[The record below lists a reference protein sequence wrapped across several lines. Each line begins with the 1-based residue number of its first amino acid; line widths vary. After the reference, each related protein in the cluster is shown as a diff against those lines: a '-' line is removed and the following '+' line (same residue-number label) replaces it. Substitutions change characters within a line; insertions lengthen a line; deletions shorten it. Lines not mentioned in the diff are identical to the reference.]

1 MDTNVARARISFVT
15 HYLFRVPFLSP
26 AALYRIPWTCG
37 HRQIFF
43 WKPAWLRYWAL
54 GRAIFSCGLPKSRAT
69 RPTFVPSACSGGAGE
84 ASAAESEDAPPV
96 CGRKSANLVI
106 RAICEAIRDASN
118 GTMASRRSGPE
129 GLAGRTF
136 QQMAVNSARP
146 KSVPF
151 SCNAIALNT
160 GTVDGARIAIRGC
173 RRRPV
178 ARNSCP
184 MPTSLRRNTLLNAR
198 RNGYEEQ
205 LWWPS
210 GLRDMQAQQPKIA
223 THER

>member
-1 MDTNVARARISFVT
+1 VDLRSSPDIFLKAYLVKVLGARSGGIFVRFGKKSSRKT
-15 HYLFRVPFLSP
+15 DFRAF
-26 AALYRIPWTCG
+26 
-37 HRQIFF
+37 
-43 WKPAWLRYWAL
+43 
-54 GRAIFSCGLPKSRAT
+54 
-69 RPTFVPSACSGGAGE
+69 ACSGGAGE

-96 CGRKSANLVI
+96 CGRKSANLMI
-106 RAICEAIRDASN
+106 RAVYEAIRDASN
-118 GTMASRRSGPE
+118 GTMASRRSGPK
-129 GLAGRTF
+129 GLAGCTF

-151 SCNAIALNT
+151 SCNAIALKP
-160 GTVDGARIAIRGC
+160 GIVDGARISIRGC

-210 GLRDMQAQQPKIA
+210 GLWDMQAQQQKIA